1 MDKHLWNVYQMYL
14 QDPTITPFK
23 TVPGSLPPLGVCSR
37 VAREAK
43 HTWPRASRNSDRLS
57 ERCELRNVFDDSYA
71 VSSSP
76 PERLYG
82 RSGSST
88 PTAVGDDVP
97 KTLWPKESTT
107 RKRLKEL
114 CKRKV
119 SIAPHYQRLL
129 QSRSP
134 SPFIDHFG
142 RHCSSSRSS
151 RQSSVSLTRDLNV
164 SLVASG
170 ATGPLA
176 QLAAEDS
183 PVDASDE
190 WFNTPVAVAPESAT
204 HTTSRGLGID
214 PATVGSSIPRL
225 GSPFM
230 YNTWG
235 PVRSKKNS
243 ARASFN
249 TFDTVH
255 ATGTRLLSPA
265 NVDPF
270 SNAHKRRAQ
279 YQLEDEL
286 SPGGSSVRQDMQE
299 LVFSGNTEGKLS
311 QRRVRL
317 RNRGVTLGAVSSRE
331 GLNDLFNPVSQHAE
345 PTGPSTINLGGS
357 LAVPNNDDVKRLG
370 SPFELDKDKSF
381 RHRTP
386 RHAPS
391 MSDPFVSGP
400 FSRIEGS
407 SIGERLALAN
417 NDPFVN
423 TGGDGEKVSEAE
435 RVRRLLLNRR

>member
-1 MDKHLWNVYQMYL
+1 MDGHLWNVYQMYL

-43 HTWPRASRNSDRLS
+43 RTWPRASRSFDRLS
-57 ERCELRNVFDDSYA
+57 ERRELRNVFDDAYA

-76 PERLYG
+76 PERSYG

-88 PTAVGDDVP
+88 PTAVSDDTP
-97 KTLWPKESTT
+97 KILWPKESTT

-114 CKRKV
+114 CKRKL

-151 RQSSVSLTRDLNV
+151 RQSSVSLSRDLNV

-183 PVDASDE
+183 PADTSDE
-190 WFNTPVAVAPESAT
+190 WFNNPVAAALETVEQSA
-204 HTTSRGLGID
+204 SRGLSIVSS
-214 PATVGSSIPRL
+214 TMGSNIPRL

-235 PVRSKKNS
+235 PVRSRKNNT
-243 ARASFN
+243 RPHLN
-249 TFDTVH
+249 TFDTIH

-265 NVDPF
+265 NLDPF

-286 SPGGSSVRQDMQE
+286 SPGGSSVSHNMQDF
-299 LVFSGNTEGKLS
+299 VFSGNTEGKLS

-331 GLNDLFNPVSQHAE
+331 GLNDLFNPVAQSAE
-345 PTGPSTINLGGS
+345 PAGPSNSTFGGG
-357 LAVPNNDDVKRLG
+357 LAVPGNDDIKRLG
-370 SPFELDKDKSF
+370 SPFEPDKDKNF
-381 RHRTP
+381 RQRIP

-400 FSRIEGS
+400 FSRAEGS

-417 NDPFVN
+417 SDPFVSM
-423 TGGDGEKVSEAE
+423 GGGEEKISEAE